1 MAPLLALVVNAL
13 IPVAV
18 TEIKKKIAADD
29 PARYE
34 DHTEVPTSVA
44 APIAAKAV
52 AVGTLRSKT
61 GWFALGLLVLGFL
74 EQNQQLLG
82 QLIPAQYMG
91 VVLSGIGFLTLLLRT
106 LTTQSVVEKAAPKS
120 E

>member
-1 MAPLLALVVNAL
+1 MLPLVAILAQAL

-18 TEIKKKIAADD
+18 NEIKKKLSDD
-29 PARYE
+29 PTTPYE
-34 DHTEVPTSVA
+34 TPEEVPTHVA

-52 AVGTLRSKT
+52 GRGLVKSKT
-61 GWFALGLLVLGFL
+61 GWFALILLVLGFL

-82 QLIPAQYMG
+82 QIIPAQYMG
-91 VVLSGIGFLTLLLRT
+91 LAISGIGFLTLLLRT
-106 LTTQSVVEKAAPKS
+106 VTTESVVEKADSK